1 MTNKKFGVGR
11 SIKVETKDLI
21 KELRIL
27 EKSSKLGEQA
37 CICGEAANRL
47 EELLQEI
54 EISRRLEKSEN
65 HKENDDRKQL
75 LSKNKKKMEVK
86 KNVLKPLQSFLKSGR
101 KIYITG
107 FDYDEM
113 SYVLDIDD
121 KYLND
126 FVGDY
131 TVFDLMIL
139 DFIMTPFHGDQV
151 VEEIRKFNKDLY
163 ILLLTGHKDLAPP
176 LETIKRLDIQGYCE
190 KGDKFDQLLLLIES
204 GIKSI
209 KQMNQIKKIND
220 ELSDTYEK
228 LESAYLESIQT
239 LRYTVEAKD
248 TYTRGHSDRVSEYSV
263 LIGKYLGLPEA
274 DLNTLRIG
282 GLFHDIGKIGVPDAI
297 LQKNGKLDDDEY
309 SQIKQH
315 PNIGVHILSHAKIF
329 QNILPIV
336 EHHHEKY
343 DGTGYPGKL
352 AGENIPYLAR
362 IASIADSFD
371 AMTSKRA
378 YRDSLPIDIVISE
391 FEKFRGTQ
399 FDPNID
405 DVFLDILKNHY
416 DEIEEI
422 RNKYMTE

>member
-139 DFIMTPFHGDQV
+139 DANTYIAQLNFSYFILRTWKSKYHCKEV
-151 VEEIRKFNKDLY
+151 KY
-163 ILLLTGHKDLAPP
+163 LL
-176 LETIKRLDIQGYCE
+176 EE
-190 KGDKFDQLLLLIES
+190 KGLL
-204 GIKSI
+204 
-209 KQMNQIKKIND
+209 
-220 ELSDTYEK
+220 
-228 LESAYLESIQT
+228 
-239 LRYTVEAKD
+239 
-248 TYTRGHSDRVSEYSV
+248 
-263 LIGKYLGLPEA
+263 
-274 DLNTLRIG
+274 
-282 GLFHDIGKIGVPDAI
+282 
-297 LQKNGKLDDDEY
+297 
-309 SQIKQH
+309 
-315 PNIGVHILSHAKIF
+315 
-329 QNILPIV
+329 
-336 EHHHEKY
+336 
-343 DGTGYPGKL
+343 
-352 AGENIPYLAR
+352 
-362 IASIADSFD
+362 
-371 AMTSKRA
+371 
-378 YRDSLPIDIVISE
+378 
-391 FEKFRGTQ
+391 
-399 FDPNID
+399 
-405 DVFLDILKNHY
+405 
-416 DEIEEI
+416 
-422 RNKYMTE
+422 

>member
-131 TVFDLMIL
+131 LVNSASDLVQ
-139 DFIMTPFHGDQV
+139 D
-151 VEEIRKFNKDLY
+151 N
-163 ILLLTGHKDLAPP
+163 
-176 LETIKRLDIQGYCE
+176 
-190 KGDKFDQLLLLIES
+190 
-204 GIKSI
+204 
-209 KQMNQIKKIND
+209 
-220 ELSDTYEK
+220 
-228 LESAYLESIQT
+228 
-239 LRYTVEAKD
+239 
-248 TYTRGHSDRVSEYSV
+248 
-263 LIGKYLGLPEA
+263 
-274 DLNTLRIG
+274 
-282 GLFHDIGKIGVPDAI
+282 
-297 LQKNGKLDDDEY
+297 
-309 SQIKQH
+309 
-315 PNIGVHILSHAKIF
+315 
-329 QNILPIV
+329 
-336 EHHHEKY
+336 
-343 DGTGYPGKL
+343 
-352 AGENIPYLAR
+352 
-362 IASIADSFD
+362 
-371 AMTSKRA
+371 
-378 YRDSLPIDIVISE
+378 
-391 FEKFRGTQ
+391 
-399 FDPNID
+399 
-405 DVFLDILKNHY
+405 Y
-416 DEIEEI
+416 DEKKGLRLQFLSYITCRLLRTSSI
-422 RNKYMTE
+422 CLLQYF

>member
-27 EKSSKLGEQA
+27 EKSSKLG
-37 CICGEAANRL
+37 L

-139 DFIMTPFHGDQV
+139 DANTYIAQLNFSYFILRTWKSKYHCKEV
-151 VEEIRKFNKDLY
+151 KY
-163 ILLLTGHKDLAPP
+163 S
-176 LETIKRLDIQGYCE
+176 LEE
-190 KGDKFDQLLLLIES
+190 KGLL
-204 GIKSI
+204 
-209 KQMNQIKKIND
+209 
-220 ELSDTYEK
+220 
-228 LESAYLESIQT
+228 
-239 LRYTVEAKD
+239 
-248 TYTRGHSDRVSEYSV
+248 
-263 LIGKYLGLPEA
+263 
-274 DLNTLRIG
+274 
-282 GLFHDIGKIGVPDAI
+282 
-297 LQKNGKLDDDEY
+297 
-309 SQIKQH
+309 
-315 PNIGVHILSHAKIF
+315 
-329 QNILPIV
+329 
-336 EHHHEKY
+336 
-343 DGTGYPGKL
+343 
-352 AGENIPYLAR
+352 
-362 IASIADSFD
+362 
-371 AMTSKRA
+371 
-378 YRDSLPIDIVISE
+378 
-391 FEKFRGTQ
+391 
-399 FDPNID
+399 
-405 DVFLDILKNHY
+405 
-416 DEIEEI
+416 
-422 RNKYMTE
+422 